1 MQPAHLRAVAVLDV
15 GKTNV
20 KAALFDRAGSLLAE
34 FGMPNRVL
42 AGGPYPHADVEAIW
56 DFALTALRALNDRTP
71 IGALV
76 VTTHGASGA
85 LVDEAGLV
93 LPVMDYEW
101 EGPAALDGYAGERP
115 PFEETFSPPMPVG
128 LNLGRQLA
136 WQQDRQPEA
145 FARARHVLTY
155 PQYWTWRFSGVACSE
170 VTSLGCHTDLW
181 VPFSARFSS
190 LVEARGW
197 APLMPPLRAAHD
209 VVGTIAPAVA
219 SATGLAPDVVV
230 HAGIHDSNASLLPH
244 LADTPAPFTVVS
256 TGTWAILMAVGAP
269 LAALDPAA
277 DMLVNVAASGA
288 PIPTAR
294 FMGGREYAAIAGD
307 GAPMPVLRDVAAVV
321 QAGTFAVPC
330 FAPQGGPYARHTG
343 RIVGPAPAEPA
354 DRAALATIYAAL
366 MTDDLLDRLGAS
378 AGPLIVEGRFA
389 SNAIYGAVL
398 AALRPDQPV
407 LAAPDTAGTALG
419 ASLLASWPAPP
430 HVASRHPVEPAR
442 IPGLHDYRARW
453 RALRPA

>member
-1 MQPAHLRAVAVLDV
+1 MQPDHLRAVAVLDV

-20 KAALFDRAGSLLAE
+20 KAALFGRDGTLLSE
-34 FGMPNRVL
+34 LGMPNRVL
-42 AGGPYPHADVEAIW
+42 SGGPYPHADVDAIW
-56 DFALTALRALNDRTP
+56 DFALAALRALNDRTA

-101 EGPAALDGYAGERP
+101 EGPAALDGYAAERP

-128 LNLGRQLA
+128 LNLARQLA

-145 FARARHVLTY
+145 FARARHLLTY
-155 PQYWTWRFSGVACSE
+155 PQYWAWRFSGVACSE

-181 VPFSARFSS
+181 APFSARFSS
-190 LVEARGW
+190 LVDGRGW
-197 APLMPPLRAAHD
+197 AHLMPPLRASHD
-209 VVGTIAPAVA
+209 VLGTLVPAVA
-219 SATGLAPDVVV
+219 LATGLAPDVVV

-269 LAALDPAA
+269 LAALDPSA

-288 PIPTAR
+288 PVPTAR

-307 GAPMPVLRDVAAVV
+307 AAPMARLLDVARVV
-321 QAGTFAVPC
+321 QAGTIAVPC
-330 FAPQGGPYARHTG
+330 FAPQGGPYARHRG
-343 RIVGPAPAEPA
+343 RIVGPPPAKPR

-378 AGPLIVEGRFA
+378 IGPLIVEGRFA
-389 SNAIYGAVL
+389 SNAGYGAVL
-398 AALRPDQPV
+398 AALRPGQPV

-419 ASLLASWPAPP
+419 ASLLASWPNPP
-430 HVASRHPVEPAR
+430 RVSSRHRVEPGH
-442 IPGLHDYRARW
+442 ILGLDAYRDRW